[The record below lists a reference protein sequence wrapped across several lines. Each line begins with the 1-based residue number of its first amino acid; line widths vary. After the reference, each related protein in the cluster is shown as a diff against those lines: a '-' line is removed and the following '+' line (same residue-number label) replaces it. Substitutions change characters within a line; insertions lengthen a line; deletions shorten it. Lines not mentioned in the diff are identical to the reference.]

1 MNPARRQLFLYV
13 SFNRPSRRGFTLI
26 ELLVVI
32 AIIAILAAMLL
43 PALSR
48 AKMKATGAYCL
59 GNEKQ
64 LALALI
70 MYSDD
75 NSGKMPPH
83 WFLSPGSTVPVEMYA
98 GGYWPSPSPDIAAG
112 ISEPEAIKRVQT
124 SLRRGP
130 MFAYASAFGSYHCPG
145 DLRYRQRVGNHWAYD
160 SYSKV
165 DGMNGDFWNIP
176 SIEKLPNVPEPAK
189 AMAFIEEADSRNY
202 NLGTWVIDAAARG
215 WVDPVAV
222 FHGNASTVNFAD
234 GHAEAHKWMEKTT
247 LVQAAAAQSGKD
259 VSFGWAKAPNDRDFT
274 WIEARYKYKEWP
286 KYLKP

>member
-1 MNPARRQLFLYV
+1 MKSVLPSCLSFLR
-13 SFNRPSRRGFTLI
+13 SSRRGFTLI

-48 AKMKATGAYCL
+48 TKMKATGVYCL

-75 NSGKMPPH
+75 NAGKMPPR
-83 WFLSPGSTVPVEMYA
+83 WFQPTGSPPLVEMYA
-98 GGYWPSPSPDIAAG
+98 GGYWPSPSPDIAGG
-112 ISEPEAIKRVQT
+112 ITEAEAIKRVQT

-130 MFAYASAFGSYHCPG
+130 LFSYAAAFGSYHCPG
-145 DLRYRQRVGNHWAYD
+145 DLRFRRKVGDHWAYD

-165 DGMNGDFWNIP
+165 DGMNGDFWDINVA

-202 NLGTWVIDAAARG
+202 NLGTWVIDAPGHG
-215 WVDPVAV
+215 WIDSVAV
-222 FHGNASTVNFAD
+222 FHASASTVNFAD
-234 GHAEAHKWMEKTT
+234 GHAEAHKWLEKTT
-247 LVQAAAAQSGKD
+247 LDQAAAAQSGRD
-259 VSFGWAKAPNDRDFT
+259 VNFGWTKAPNDRDFA
-274 WIEARYKYKEWP
+274 WVEPRYEYKEWP